1 MNYIGQMAAGQM
13 VPASWAKPG
22 PAGVVLLPGGPYG
35 DVETKRATCAAFV
48 QYLDTNGLGALSAAI
63 QGLSH
68 DNALYVEQ
76 YAQLN
81 ADDRE
86 ALNEC
91 AHLAASQMLSDA
103 WAELT
108 PEQQTA
114 HNKWIREQLA
124 EETAGR
130 PGIAVACP
138 PGTPP
143 AACLEKIRDAVDK
156 AECKGGVL
164 IPLGPVKGCIP
175 RGLLIGAAVAVAA
188 LVFIALRRR

>member
-1 MNYIGQMAAGQM
+1 VTYLGQMAAGQAI
-13 VPASWAKPG
+13 PASWAKPG
-22 PAGVVLLPGGPYG
+22 AGGIMLLPGGPYG
-35 DVETKRATCAAFV
+35 DVETKRATCASFI
-48 QYLDTNGLGALSAAI
+48 QYLDANDLDALSAAI

-68 DNALYVEQ
+68 NNATYLEQ
-76 YAQLN
+76 YAMLN
-81 ADDRE
+81 EGDRE

-91 AHLAASQMLSDA
+91 AHLAASEMLSDA
-103 WAELT
+103 WGELT

-130 PGIAVACP
+130 PGIGVVCP

-143 AACLEKIRDAVDK
+143 AACLEKIHAAVDQ

-175 RGLLIGAAVAVAA
+175 RGVVIGAVIAVAA
-188 LVFIALRRR
+188 LVFVALRGR